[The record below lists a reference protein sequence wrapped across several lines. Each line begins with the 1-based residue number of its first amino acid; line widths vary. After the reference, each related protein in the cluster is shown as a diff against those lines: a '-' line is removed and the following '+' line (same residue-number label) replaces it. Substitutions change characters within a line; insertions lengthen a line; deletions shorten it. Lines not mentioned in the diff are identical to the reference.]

1 MAIIPDPIFFRKL
14 KRGSGGKRKIINFAN
29 TEGESVKLTVSDVE
43 KPEWLELEVLRG
55 IHHLPLRALLNGSEL
70 RHVGLAIEERV

>member
-29 TEGESVKLTVSDVE
+29 TEGEPVKLT
-43 KPEWLELEVLRG
+43 
-55 IHHLPLRALLNGSEL
+55 I
-70 RHVGLAIEERV
+70 